1 MKKMMALMGA
11 AALMCGAMSLSIAQ
25 DKMGG
30 DKMDKGGKMG
40 TTKSATKGKM
50 ATKSATKG
58 KSATKSTTKGKMAT
72 KSTPKMDKG
81 GKMGGDKMDKG
92 GKM

>member
-1 MKKMMALMGA
+1 MKKMLALMGA
-11 AALMCGAMSLSIAQ
+11 ATLLCGVMGVSVAQ

-40 TTKSATKGKM
+40 TTKSTTKGKMATKSATKGKM

-58 KSATKSTTKGKMAT
+58 KMAT
-72 KSTPKMDKG
+72 KTTGKMDKS
-81 GKMGGDKMDKG
+81 KTGGDKMDKG